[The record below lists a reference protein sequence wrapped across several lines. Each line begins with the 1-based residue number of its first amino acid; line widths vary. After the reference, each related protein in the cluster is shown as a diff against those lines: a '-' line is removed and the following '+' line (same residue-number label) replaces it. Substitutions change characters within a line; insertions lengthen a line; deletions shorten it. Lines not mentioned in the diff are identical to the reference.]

1 MWSPSP
7 RARPLSSSRLF
18 RAGSARHFQ
27 SPFCSASLG
36 TLDGRAPLGPT
47 QTHMCVSRDESPV
60 VQCVCMNDI
69 DSQHTDSRSALDLG
83 QDPDEKQAQGR
94 RGPQGWSQ
102 RSRVGCPQLRRGADF
117 LRNQHPHLLRPPR
130 LTTTHGD
137 RTGES
142 GAVSHGSRAV
152 LAGSQCS
159 QRVPGL
165 RGSRGGSCLCEMGSP
180 PPCGQQGR
188 ATAPGRSLGRHM
200 QRRGGRD
207 TRGGARPNVRLRLC
221 HLFLMNRLAATRDTL
236 APVHTQLCK

>member
-117 LRNQHPHLLRPPR
+117 LRNQHLHLLRPPR

-180 PPCGQQGR
+180 PPLWAARTGHRSRTLPGQTHAAKRWQG
-188 ATAPGRSLGRHM
+188 H
-200 QRRGGRD
+200 QRRSTPQR
-207 TRGGARPNVRLRLC
+207 TPETVSS
-221 HLFLMNRLAATRDTL
+221 LFNE
-236 APVHTQLCK
+236 